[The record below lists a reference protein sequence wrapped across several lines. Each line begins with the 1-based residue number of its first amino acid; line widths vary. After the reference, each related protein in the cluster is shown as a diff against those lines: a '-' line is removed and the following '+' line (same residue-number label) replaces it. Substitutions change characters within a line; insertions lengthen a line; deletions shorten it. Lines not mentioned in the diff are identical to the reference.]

1 MGLTGALAALERA
14 CDNAAPGAGQPSWLY
29 PARRIASSGQRLVKD
44 ITTWSQAL
52 EGSGQQHDQRGESDH
67 ADRPGGASATGASG
81 SGLRGKLQP
90 TTIQALQATVA
101 GAISIGLGCLLSP
114 AHQYWTVLAAFVVL
128 SNTGSIGKVYTR
140 ALQRVGGTLLGAI
153 VGFGLAALVAGSTR
167 VEIVL
172 AFVCV
177 FFAFYLFSLSY
188 GLMVFWVTV
197 MLALMY
203 DVLLGGVNA
212 GLLQTRFVDTLIGAA
227 VSLVM
232 SVVILPTRTSDEVK
246 TSVRGFLTSLN
257 EYVGRYLDQLDDEDE
272 GGGPI
277 GDAFDLSEKLQAVTS
292 ATDTVRKVSGTRAR
306 WGTERIVTTLVAV
319 NYYAGQL
326 TDPSSRALALERDQ
340 QTALALQDVK
350 EGITA
355 NVDALIDRVDGT
367 NKATSVRSLESLEDL
382 IESRLDVP
390 RSATS
395 PRSLGEHD
403 HERAGAAG
411 PVSVDAAERGSLVRA
426 LHYIWHI
433 NQAIVD
439 LAVDLGASR
448 EDNAN
453 SP

>member
-1 MGLTGALAALERA
+1 
-14 CDNAAPGAGQPSWLY
+14 
-29 PARRIASSGQRLVKD
+29 
-44 ITTWSQAL
+44 
-52 EGSGQQHDQRGESDH
+52 
-67 ADRPGGASATGASG
+67 
-81 SGLRGKLQP
+81 
-90 TTIQALQATVA
+90 
-101 GAISIGLGCLLSP
+101 
-114 AHQYWTVLAAFVVL
+114 VVL

-177 FFAFYLFSLSY
+177 FCAFYLFSISY

-212 GLLQTRFVDTLIGAA
+212 GLLQARFVDTLVGAA

-232 SVVILPTRTSDEVK
+232 SVVILPTRTSDKVK

-257 EYVGRYLDQLDDEDE
+257 GYVGRYLDQLDDEDE
-272 GGGPI
+272 GAGRI
-277 GDAFDLSEKLQAVTS
+277 GDAFDLGEKLQAVTS

-306 WGTERIVTTLVAV
+306 WGTERIVATLVAV

-326 TDPSSRALALERDQ
+326 TDPSSRALAIERDQ

-350 EGITA
+350 KGIAA

-367 NKATSVRSLESLEDL
+367 NKATSVRSLEGLEDL
-382 IESRLDVP
+382 SESRLDVP

-403 HERAGAAG
+403 HERG
-411 PVSVDAAERGSLVRA
+411 RRRA
-426 LHYIWHI
+426 C
-433 NQAIVD
+433 
-439 LAVDLGASR
+439 GR
-448 EDNAN
+448 
-453 SP
+453 